1 MTFLGILKLV
11 GIAGLIVFI
20 VGMFGFVKVP
30 TDKVCYISGFRKRK
44 VTGRIGF
51 FFVGLKEWI
60 ILIYLFFQ

>member
-30 TDKVCYISGFRKRK
+30 TDFSRC
-44 VTGRIGF
+44 
-51 FFVGLKEWI
+51 
-60 ILIYLFFQ
+60 